1 MWFFYNLLSIL
12 VFLFFGLDIVLLLGV
27 DWGFIRVV
35 GLGVGW
41 FILLII
47 CVNSFCLILMR
58 NKFKLVI

>member
-1 MWFFYNLLSIL
+1 ML